1 MLKSAEFIFLL
12 SQLSIIFTMGSVL
25 STSYSVPDEAR
36 DLLYDGILNNPSMS
50 DLPSDLCDL
59 AKLVHFEGNAT
70 PSIPINWRLAESIS
84 ALKALEATLVNA
96 ILKRKYSA
104 EPVKVVINT
113 EVSLNFNEA
122 YLTLS

>member
-1 MLKSAEFIFLL
+1 
-12 SQLSIIFTMGSVL
+12 MGSVL

-36 DLLYDGILNNPSMS
+36 KLFYNGILNNPSMS
-50 DLPSDLCDL
+50 DLPSDLHDL

-96 ILKRKYSA
+96 ILKQKYRV
-104 EPVKVVINT
+104 EPAKVVINT
-113 EVSLNFNEA
+113 EVSLTSTKS
-122 YLTLS
+122 YLTLP